1 MASMQPKGEKIRNA
15 VKWISQSLQ
24 EDPAKPLRKL
34 IEEACQKFNLS
45 PLDEESLVAFYRE
58 KKGTSGDND
67 E

>member
-1 MASMQPKGEKIRNA
+1 MRMATIQPKGEKIRSA

-24 EDPAKPLRKL
+24 DDPASPFRKL

-45 PLDEESLVAFYRE
+45 PLDEEYLVSFYSD
-58 KKGTSGDND
+58 KKGTEG